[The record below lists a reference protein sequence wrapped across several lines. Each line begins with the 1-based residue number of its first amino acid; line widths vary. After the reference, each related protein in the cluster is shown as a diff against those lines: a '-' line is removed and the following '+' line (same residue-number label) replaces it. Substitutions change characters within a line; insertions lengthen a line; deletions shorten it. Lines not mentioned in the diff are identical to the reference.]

1 MEQEIFFQLSIV
13 MVIAAGAAL
22 VARFF
27 RQPLVIAYIAAGFL
41 IGPSVLDVIHNREAF
56 ESFSQ
61 IGIALLLFIIGLG
74 LNLGN
79 ILTTGK
85 PAALAFLSSV
95 VGIGGLGYIL
105 SQALGFSSTESL
117 IMATA
122 LLFSSTIIVV
132 KALSDK
138 KEQSRLYGKVAVGV
152 LIVQDVAASLA
163 LVFISASGTGGGNAH
178 GALLLVAKGLGLGA
192 VLVLVGG
199 YIMPR
204 LGKWFA
210 SAQELLYIFAIAW
223 AFGVASAYLYAGFS
237 LEVGALFA
245 GVALASLPYV
255 QAIST
260 KLKPLRDFF
269 LVLFFISLGESLQ
282 IDVLHLAVLTA
293 LAFSAFA
300 IVSKTLVFMASMGLL
315 GYTKQTSFK
324 TGIHLSQISEFSVIL
339 VALAAT
345 NGLVS
350 DQLVAVATLT
360 ALFTIAASTYL
371 MHYDDWI
378 YRRLEKVLGLFE
390 RSEVKRE
397 VNELSSYPLVL
408 LGYHQGGSAFIRTFR
423 KMKKPFIVVDYDPDV
438 IESLERQHVNHL
450 YGDVT
455 ELELLD
461 EIGIRHSELIISNV
475 ADPET
480 NRLLAKYI
488 TRRNDRA
495 VFICHSTKLDD
506 ADSLYRAGA
515 TYVLMPHYI
524 GDKHIDDFL
533 IHYGTTKQAFTRYRH
548 NHLLNLGSTAVKK
561 R

>member
-1 MEQEIFFQLSIV
+1 
-13 MVIAAGAAL
+13 MVIAAVVAL
-22 VARFF
+22 VARLL
-27 RQPLVIAYIAAGFL
+27 RQPLVIAYIVAGFL
-41 IGPSVLDVIHNREAF
+41 IGPSMLDVIHNPAAF

-74 LNLGN
+74 LNLGT
-79 ILTTGK
+79 ILTMGK
-85 PAALAFLSSV
+85 PVALAFSSSV
-95 VGIGGLGYIL
+95 IFTGGLGYLL
-105 SQALGFSSTESL
+105 SHALGFSSTESL
-117 IMATA
+117 IIAMA
-122 LLFSSTIIVV
+122 LLFSSTIIIV

-138 KEQSRLYGKVAVGV
+138 KEQSRLYGKMAVGI
-152 LIVQDVAASLA
+152 LIAEDVAASLA
-163 LVFISASGTGGGNAH
+163 LVFISASGTGDGNVRD
-178 GALLLVAKGLGLGA
+178 ALVLIAKGLGLG
-192 VLVLVGG
+192 VILVLVGG

-245 GVALASLPYV
+245 GIALASLPYT

-269 LVLFFISLGESLQ
+269 LVLFFISLGESLR

-293 LAFSAFA
+293 LAFSLFV
-300 IVSKTLVFMASMGLL
+300 IITKSLVFMATMGVL

-350 DQLVAVATLT
+350 NDLVIIITLT
-360 ALFTIAASTYL
+360 ALFTIAVSTYL
-371 MHYDDWI
+371 MQYDDWL

-390 RSEVKRE
+390 RAEVKKE

-408 LGYHQGGSAFIRTFR
+408 LGYRQGGSSFMRTFR
-423 KMKKPFIVVDYDPDV
+423 KMGKPFIVVDYDPDV
-438 IESLERQHVNHL
+438 IEALERRHVNHL

-461 EIGIRHSELIISNV
+461 EIGIRHSELIISNI
-475 ADPET
+475 ADPAT
-480 NRLLAKYI
+480 NRLLAEYI

-524 GDKHIDDFL
+524 GDKHIEDFL
-533 IHYGTTKQAFTRYRH
+533 VHHGTTKQAFARYRH
-548 NHLLNLGSTAVKK
+548 NHLLNLGSTAVKH
-561 R
+561 

>member
-1 MEQEIFFQLSIV
+1 MEQQIFFQLSIV
-13 MVIAAGAAL
+13 MVIAAAAAL
-22 VARFF
+22 VARLL
-27 RQPLVIAYIAAGFL
+27 RQPLVIAYIVAGFL
-41 IGPSVLDVIHNREAF
+41 IGPSVLDVIHNQAAF

-74 LNLGN
+74 LNLGT

-85 PAALAFLSSV
+85 PVALAFLSSV
-95 VGIGGLGYIL
+95 ICTGGLGFLL
-105 SQALGFSSTESL
+105 SQAMGFSSTESL
-117 IMATA
+117 IMAMA

-138 KEQSRLYGKVAVGV
+138 KEQSRLYGRVAVGI
-152 LIVQDVAASLA
+152 LIAEDVAASLA
-163 LVFISASGTGGGNAH
+163 LVFISASGTGDGGVRD
-178 GALLLVAKGLGLGA
+178 ALLLVAKGLGLGTI
-192 VLVLVGG
+192 LVLVGG

-210 SAQELLYIFAIAW
+210 SSQELLYIFAIAW

-255 QAIST
+255 QAIAT

-269 LVLFFISLGESLQ
+269 LVLFFISLGESLR
-282 IDVLHLAVLTA
+282 IDVLHLAILTA
-293 LAFSAFA
+293 LAFSVFV
-300 IVSKTLVFMASMGLL
+300 IITKSLVFMTSMGLL

-324 TGIHLSQISEFSVIL
+324 TGVHLSQISEFSVIL

-345 NGLVS
+345 NGLVG
-350 DQLVAVATLT
+350 DDLVTIATLT

-371 MHYDDWI
+371 MQYDDWL
-378 YRRLEKVLGLFE
+378 YRRLENVLSIFE
-390 RSEVKRE
+390 KSEVRKE

-438 IESLERQHVNHL
+438 IETLEKQHVNHL

-461 EIGIRHSELIISNV
+461 EIGIRHSELIISTI

-480 NRLLAKYI
+480 NRLLAEYI
-488 TRRNDRA
+488 TRKNDRA
-495 VFICHSTKLDD
+495 VFICHCTKLND

-533 IHYGTTKQAFTRYRH
+533 IHHGTTKQAFARYRH
-548 NHLLNLGSTAVKK
+548 DHLLNLGGTAVKG
-561 R
+561 